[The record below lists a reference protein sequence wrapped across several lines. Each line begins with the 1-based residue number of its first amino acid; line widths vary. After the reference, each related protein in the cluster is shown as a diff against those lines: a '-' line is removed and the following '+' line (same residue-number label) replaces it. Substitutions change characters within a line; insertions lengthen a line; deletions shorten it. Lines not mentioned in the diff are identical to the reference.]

1 MKTEIIFLV
10 ETDSDGGFTAQ
21 ALGESIFNQA
31 NTLEIL
37 KLQVCD
43 TVYCHFSDEKFR
55 PKTIYLS
62 TIYVP

>member
-21 ALGESIFNQA
+21 ALGESIFTQA
-31 NTLEIL
+31 DTLEIL

-43 TVYCHFSDEKFR
+43 AVYCHFSDEKFR